1 MKGLSRLG
9 LRSAAAAALA
19 RPPNCALT
27 AVSVW
32 VGALA
37 SGHPHA
43 TAGVAAAAAAA
54 AAVAAA
60 GNGLNDVLDLPAD
73 RVNRP
78 DRPLPSGRLSPAAA
92 LVLSATLGAAGL
104 GTAFVVG
111 LAPGVIAFAVAAGL
125 ALYNWWWKRL
135 GLAGNLLVGL
145 LAAATFPYGAV
156 AAGGGGR
163 WWVPAAFAL
172 VYHLGREILKGA
184 EDVEGDRVHGVRTFA
199 GVHGTRTAARVA
211 AALLAVTALAAPL
224 PGAPGD
230 LRLGLPG
237 SRGRSG
243 PVPGQDLRRPL
254 ARESVRGKAEPPAAS
269 GDGPRP
275 GRRRPRRARR
285 PRRGTVRAAP
295 CHRRVRLRPFST

>member
-9 LRSAAAAALA
+9 GRSAAAAALA

-32 VGALA
+32 VGALV

-43 TAGVAAAAAAA
+43 TAGVMAAAVAA

-78 DRPLPSGRLSPAAA
+78 DRPLPSGRLSAGAA
-92 LVLSATLGAAGL
+92 LVLSAGLGA
-104 GTAFVVG
+104 AFVVG
-111 LAPGVIAFAVAAGL
+111 LAPGAIAFAVAAGL

-135 GLAGNLLVGL
+135 GLPGNLLVSV
-145 LAAATFPYGAV
+145 LAAATFPFGAV

-163 WWVPAAFAL
+163 WWIPAAFAL

-184 EDVEGDRVHGVRTFA
+184 EDVEGDRVHGARTLA
-199 GVHGTRTAARVA
+199 SRRGERMAQRVA

-224 PGAPGD
+224 PALLGIYGWGYLTSVVVLDLFLARTCLDLWRGRRSAERQSRRLLPGMA
-230 LRLGLPG
+230 LGLAAIVLG
-237 SRGRSG
+237 ELVDRGGG
-243 PVPGQDLRRPL
+243 P
-254 ARESVRGKAEPPAAS
+254 
-269 GDGPRP
+269 
-275 GRRRPRRARR
+275 
-285 PRRGTVRAAP
+285 
-295 CHRRVRLRPFST
+295 

>member
-1 MKGLSRLG
+1 MKGLSRLR
-9 LRSAAAAALA
+9 LRTAAAAALA

-92 LVLSATLGAAGL
+92 LVLSTGLGAAGL

-111 LAPGVIAFAVAAGL
+111 LAPGAIAFAVAAGL

-135 GLAGNLLVGL
+135 GLAGNLLVSL

-184 EDVEGDRVHGVRTFA
+184 EDVEGDRVHGARTLA
-199 GVHGTRTAARVA
+199 SLRGERAAERAA

-224 PGAPGD
+224 PALLGIYGWGYLAPVVLLDVLLARTCRD
-230 LRLGLPG
+230 LWRGSPSAGRQSRRLLPGMVLGLAAVVLG
-237 SRGRSG
+237 ELVDRGG
-243 PVPGQDLRRPL
+243 
-254 ARESVRGKAEPPAAS
+254 
-269 GDGPRP
+269 
-275 GRRRPRRARR
+275 
-285 PRRGTVRAAP
+285 
-295 CHRRVRLRPFST
+295 

>member
-1 MKGLSRLG
+1 MRALSRP
-9 LRSAAAAALA
+9 RVRAAAAAALA

-43 TAGVAAAAAAA
+43 TAGVAAAAVAA

-92 LVLSATLGAAGL
+92 LVLSAALGTAGL

-111 LAPGVIAFAVAAGL
+111 LAPGAIAFAVAAGL

-135 GLAGNLLVGL
+135 GLPGNLLVSV

-184 EDVEGDRVHGVRTFA
+184 EDLEGDQR
-199 GVHGTRTAARVA
+199 HGTRTLASLRGKRAAERVA
-211 AALLAVTALAAPL
+211 AAVLAVTALAAPL
-224 PGAPGD
+224 PAFLGIYGWGYLAPVVVLDVLLARTCLD
-230 LRLGLPG
+230 LWRGSPSAVRPSRRLLPGMALGLAAVVLG
-237 SRGRSG
+237 ELVDRGAG
-243 PVPGQDLRRPL
+243 P
-254 ARESVRGKAEPPAAS
+254 
-269 GDGPRP
+269 
-275 GRRRPRRARR
+275 
-285 PRRGTVRAAP
+285 
-295 CHRRVRLRPFST
+295 